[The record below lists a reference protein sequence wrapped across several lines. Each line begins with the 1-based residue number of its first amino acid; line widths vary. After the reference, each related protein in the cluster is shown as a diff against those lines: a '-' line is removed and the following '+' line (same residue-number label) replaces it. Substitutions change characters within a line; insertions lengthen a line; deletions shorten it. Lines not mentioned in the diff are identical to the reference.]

1 MIASADDLERDEPD
15 IAAVAGKIRAHGR
28 ELAALAAEV
37 RRLRRQRPA
46 DVLAAE
52 LVRAV
57 AGSAAGLS
65 DAESRARLMTLKAL
79 QTYDPA
85 RGRLGADGLAL
96 PPGVPPAA
104 AAASS
109 ARSLARCRRLP

>member
-1 MIASADDLERDEPD
+1 MGATMTDEELAAIEARAAAMIASADDLERDEPD

-46 DVLAAE
+46 DVLAVE

-65 DAESRARLMTLKAL
+65 DAESRARHVSSVLDATVDGVAYVV
-79 QTYDPA
+79 TVTRA
-85 RGRLGADGLAL
+85 R
-96 PPGVPPAA
+96 
-104 AAASS
+104 
-109 ARSLARCRRLP
+109 